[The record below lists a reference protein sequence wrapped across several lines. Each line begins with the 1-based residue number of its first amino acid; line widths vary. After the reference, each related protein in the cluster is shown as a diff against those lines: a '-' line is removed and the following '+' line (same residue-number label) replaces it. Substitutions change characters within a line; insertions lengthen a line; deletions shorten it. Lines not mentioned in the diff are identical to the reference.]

1 MKKEICSYSCFVQK
15 NKRHIPSGSD
25 ALVFSNKV
33 CGRGGGSEVCGG
45 GKTAAL
51 VAETA
56 RRFLSNQHRSKV
68 PSCSCYQQRKK
79 DCEYWVEAEG
89 GGAYHD

>member
-1 MKKEICSYSCFVQK
+1 MLCAHKE
-15 NKRHIPSGSD
+15 RGIPSGSN
-25 ALVFSNKV
+25 ALVFSNEV
-33 CGRGGGSEVCGG
+33 CGRGGSEVCGG

-89 GGAYHD
+89 GGADHD